1 MKQFFGS
8 FFAISALFLISCSE
22 DIDAPLTSGQ
32 VPSLFETAEEAEI
45 LTLFYAAISKA
56 DESPMVDLS
65 EVLQNNGPFTLFA
78 PTNDA
83 FDALFDSWDGYE
95 SLDDFDTDA
104 EKELLSRVLLY
115 HLTEDLIVSA
125 SIQEGQTVTTL
136 QGEDIGFT
144 LGGGVRIIDATAS
157 EARVLTSDINTSNG
171 ILHLLDKVLLPQE
184 IQNLFLNE
192 GF

>member
-8 FFAISALFLISCSE
+8 FLAISVLFLISCSE

-45 LTLFYAAISKA
+45 LTSFYAAISKA
-56 DESPMVDLS
+56 DESPSVNLS

-104 EKELLSRVLLY
+104 ERELLSRVLLY
-115 HLTEDLIVSA
+115 HLTEAA
-125 SIQEGQTVTTL
+125 SIQEGQTLTTL
-136 QGEDIGFT
+136 QGEDLVFT
-144 LGGGVRIIDATAS
+144 LGGGVKVIDATTS

-184 IQNLFLNE
+184 VQNLFLNE
-192 GF
+192 GL

>member
-8 FFAISALFLISCSE
+8 FLAISALFLISCSE

-45 LTLFYAAISKA
+45 LTSFYAAISKA
-56 DESPMVDLS
+56 DESPSVNLS

-115 HLTEDLIVSA
+115 HLTEELIVAA
-125 SIQEGQTVTTL
+125 SIQEGQTLTTL
-136 QGEDIGFT
+136 QGEDLVFT
-144 LGGGVRIIDATAS
+144 LGGGVKVIDATAS

-184 IQNLFLNE
+184 VQNLFLNE